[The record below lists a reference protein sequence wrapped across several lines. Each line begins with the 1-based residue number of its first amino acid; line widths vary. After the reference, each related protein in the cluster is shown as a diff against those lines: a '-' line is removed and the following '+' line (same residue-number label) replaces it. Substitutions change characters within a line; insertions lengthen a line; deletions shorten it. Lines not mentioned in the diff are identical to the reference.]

1 MTYYMRKRDR
11 WLVVWA
17 PLASLLIMTAHAAST
32 EREPR
37 TGAPAASSA
46 IAKVALI
53 NPGFE
58 SDTRRADGGA
68 EGWSG
73 TQHAG
78 EMSYRFTLDPA
89 IKRSGTRSMRVDN
102 VGSEPYGAIEQAV
115 SVASLAGRKVRFSGW
130 LKTRGADGVGA
141 SLMMLVD
148 GSGGILT
155 NNFMAGSEAT
165 GSREWQR
172 YSITLG
178 IPTNASGL
186 RVGVMLQGAGTVW
199 FDDAE
204 LEIIG
209 P

>member
-1 MTYYMRKRDR
+1 MTMR
-11 WLVVWA
+11 VVLICGS
-17 PLASLLIMTAHAAST
+17 LASLLIMTANAASA

-37 TGAPAASSA
+37 TVAVATPSA

-58 SDTRRADGGA
+58 SDIRRADGGA

-78 EMSYRFTLDPA
+78 EMSYRFTVDPA

-102 VGSEPYGAIEQAV
+102 VGGEPYGAIEQAV

-148 GSGGILT
+148 GSGGILA

-172 YSITLG
+172 YSITLA